1 MSFEAA
7 DYLDRLKPFQR
18 ASVEHVFS
26 RFFDPHTPVDRYLVA
41 DEVGLGKTMVA
52 RGVIAKL
59 IEHYA
64 ATEPDRRIDV
74 LYVCSNQAIAKQNFS
89 KLAIVGNRQ
98 AAVTDRITKLPIHVR
113 ELTAKLPELEMAVN
127 FIPIT
132 PTTSLD
138 LRSSRGR
145 IDERALLW
153 TMLADD
159 RLAGAR
165 FMRRR
170 GAEWLLQHEVSDWSW
185 RHQKQSIKDAHLDP
199 TLLGAF
205 VRDMTAGSE
214 SLLAKFM
221 DLAEQSTDRRARQD
235 WNHQHKRNKMLGTLR
250 RQLSETCIGA
260 LEPDLIILDEFQRF
274 PKLMDLNSPVG
285 ELADLLFRQ
294 EGAKT
299 LLLSATPYKMLTRR
313 TELDEDHHG
322 EFLKTTS
329 FLLGHDTDAT
339 ERVTAALADYRE
351 GLRALAGEDP
361 DIDALS
367 AARDAIATELR
378 RVMCRTERL
387 GATGDRNGMLDAKP
401 ANEIRPRLLPGD
413 LVQFRE
419 LDRIASALRTS
430 DMVEYWKSVP
440 FPLNF
445 MDGYELAKDFEKGLA
460 SGKVEAIVHGLDAAG
475 VRDMRAIDLGNARLR
490 GVVDR
495 LDEEKS
501 WSLLWL
507 PPSLQYYGSGRPFD
521 TATVTTKRLIFSA
534 WTVVPKAIAS
544 LVSYEAERRLF
555 ASMPGRRRPETQ
567 ALGWRAEGP
576 MTELVLSMPSIAL
589 AELVDPL
596 LLAREHEHAGD
607 LMSHAEAV
615 RTARKA
621 IDEALGALPEPSG
634 GVEDAR
640 WYLAAPLLLDK
651 QHDFDR
657 PPATLDAIG
666 EVSVETKVLG
676 QHVKQLRRLVDDPS
690 RLGRRP
696 ADLAAV
702 LTNVAVGGPGV
713 CALRALRRAR
723 ASSPATDQF
732 GPALELGLAFRDL
745 FNLPEAYAIIR
756 SLSGTAKADEVFW
769 KAALEYCVSGN
780 LQAVLDEYVHA
791 LSDWVEDL
799 PAEQGGKVAAVV
811 KTAVDSLSIKTT
823 DLTARTVEKGA
834 IGEPVRM
841 RTRFALRLGDGRT
854 EDAKSVNRVDT
865 VRKAF
870 NSPFWPFVLVT
881 TSIGQE
887 GLDFHHYSHA
897 VLHWNLPSNP
907 VDLEQREGRVHRF
920 KNHAVRRNI
929 AAAQRAHGLAAAD
942 PWSAM
947 FAAVPQADEGLQ
959 PFWIYEGDA
968 RIERHALTLP
978 MSRDADRLVDLTTLL
993 GIYRLAFGQPRQ
1005 DELLDALRRTPEIA
1019 ARLDD
1024 LLINLQPASVS
1035 EPSP

>member
-1 MSFEAA
+1 MSF
-7 DYLDRLKPFQR
+7 DPKPYLERLKPFQR

-26 RFFDPHTPVDRYLVA
+26 RFFDPHAPVDRYLVA

-74 LYVCSNQAIAKQNFS
+74 LYICSNQAIAKQNFS

-98 AAVTDRITKLPIHVR
+98 AAVTDRITKLPIHVL
-113 ELTAKLPELEMAVN
+113 ELKAKLPELDMAVN

-145 IDERALLW
+145 VDERALLW
-153 TMLADD
+153 TMLMDS
-159 RLAGAR
+159 RLAGR
-165 FMRRR
+165 GFMRRR
-170 GAEWLLQHEVSDWSW
+170 GAQWLLQHAVSDETWSQ
-185 RHQKQSIKDAHLDP
+185 QKTDIAAEELDP
-199 TLLGAF
+199 MLSDAF
-205 VRDMTAGSE
+205 VCDLTAGSP
-214 SLLAKFM
+214 SLLTEFIE
-221 DLAEQSTDRRARQD
+221 LAERATYRRARDD
-235 WNHQHKRNKMLGTLR
+235 WNVQSERNRMLGRLR
-250 RQLSETCIGA
+250 RQLSETCIAA

-274 PKLMDLNSPVG
+274 PKLMELDSPVG

-294 EGAKT
+294 KGAKT

-313 TELDEDHHG
+313 TELDEDHHS

-329 FLLGHDTDAT
+329 FLVGHDAAAT
-339 ERVTAALADYRE
+339 ERVTSALVAYRE
-351 GLRALAGEDP
+351 GLRGLADDEP

-367 AARDAIATELR
+367 TARDVIAAELR

-387 GATGDRNGMLDAKP
+387 GATGDRNGMLNAKP
-401 ANEIRPRLLPGD
+401 ADEIRPRLLPSD

-419 LDRIASALRTS
+419 LDQVASTLRTS
-430 DMVEYWKSVP
+430 DMVEYWKSTP

-460 SGKVEAIVHGLDAAG
+460 SGTVKAIVHGLDAAG
-475 VRDMRAIDLGNARLR
+475 IRDMRAIDLGNARLR

-495 LDEEKS
+495 LDQEKA

-507 PPSLQYYGSGRPFD
+507 PPSLPYYKSGRPFD
-521 TATVTTKRLIFSA
+521 TATVKTKRLIFSA

-544 LVSYEAERRLF
+544 LVSYEAERHLF
-555 ASMPGRRRPETQ
+555 AAMPGRRRPETQ
-567 ALGWRAEGP
+567 ALGWRAGGP
-576 MTELVLSMPSIAL
+576 MTELVVSMPSIAL

-596 LLAREHEHAGD
+596 LIARKQGGNGG
-607 LMSHAEAV
+607 LTSHTEVV
-615 RTARKA
+615 RAARKA
-621 IDEALGALPEPSG
+621 IEGALATLPNPSG
-634 GVEDAR
+634 GPEDAR
-640 WYLAAPLLLDK
+640 WYLTAPLLLDR
-651 QHDFDR
+651 QHNPER
-657 PPATLDAIG
+657 PAVALDAAD
-666 EVSVETKVLG
+666 SAQVETKVLK
-676 QHVKQLRRLVDDPS
+676 QHVKQLRQLVENPHG
-690 RLGRRP
+690 LGRRP
-696 ADLAAV
+696 DDLATV
-702 LTNVAVGGPGV
+702 LANVAIGGPGV

-723 ASSPATDQF
+723 ASSPVTEQF
-732 GPALELGLAFRDL
+732 GPALKLGLAFRDL

-756 SLSGTAKADEVFW
+756 NLSGTKQSDDIFW
-769 KAALEYCVSGN
+769 KAALEYCVAGN
-780 LQAVLDEYVHA
+780 LQAVLDEYIHA

-799 PAEQGGKVAAVV
+799 PAEEGGKVAAVV

-823 DLTARTVEKGA
+823 DLTARTVENGS
-834 IGEPVRM
+834 IGEPLRM

-870 NSPFWPFVLVT
+870 NSPFWPFVLAT

-929 AAAQRAHGLAAAD
+929 ATAQRAEGLAAAD
-942 PWSAM
+942 PWAAM

-959 PFWIYEGDA
+959 PFWIYEGA
-968 RIERHALTLP
+968 ACIERHALTLP
-978 MSRDADRLVDLTTLL
+978 MSRDKDRLLDLTALL

-1024 LLINLQPASVS
+1024 LLINLQPDPVS
-1035 EPSP
+1035 APSP